1 MKSSESLKE
10 FNPAF
15 IKAQIDMET
24 VAKSSSN
31 PFFKSKYADINS
43 VIEAI
48 KEALNKNGLAF
59 SQHPVSG
66 DKSVGV
72 STRIMHESGE
82 WIEEEFVMPL
92 MKPDPQA
99 SGSTITYARRYALQ
113 AMCGLQ
119 AVDADAERG
128 MVR

>member
-15 IKAQIDMET
+15 IKAQAEMSAVE
-24 VAKSSSN
+24 KSARN

-48 KEALNKNGLAF
+48 KEALNNNGLAF
-59 SQHPVSG
+59 SQHPVSTERA
-66 DKSVGV
+66 VGV

-82 WIEEEFVMPL
+82 WIEEEFTMPL
-92 MKPDPQA
+92 MKPDPQN

-119 AVDADAERG
+119 AIDDDSEKG
-128 MVR
+128 MGR